1 VHVRNPGAEF
11 FANDS
16 VSFWFFNAHTGDHSE
31 SVMKC
36 VRRRVA
42 RVPGVSGAL

>member
-1 VHVRNPGAEF
+1 LAIGNPGTEL
-11 FANDS
+11 FADDS

-36 VRRRVA
+36 VRLRVTRVQSVRRC
-42 RVPGVSGAL
+42 